1 MATKVISGLADA
13 ATELFAAG
21 GDALVHVL
29 RGVRKWV
36 DDNAT
41 TIGSEGRKIA
51 LGLGAGIVSG
61 ALGIDLSG
69 FVRTVIGKIKG
80 AIHSIKSFF
89 HIKSPSE
96 YVANEIGLPL
106 VQGIAMGMEMGHSDI
121 QEAGNSM
128 IRVLQETLNSVPTN
142 VDMDVQPVITPV
154 LDLTQ
159 MQKDV
164 AKMPN
169 LSNVIPIT
177 GAINAAAISAAQA
190 AQPGSDIDPETG
202 ATVIKLE
209 QNNYSPEALSE
220 AEIYRQTNN
229 QLSMAKSAL
238 GL

>member
-1 MATKVISGLADA
+1 
-13 ATELFAAG
+13 
-21 GDALVHVL
+21 
-29 RGVRKWV
+29 
-36 DDNAT
+36 
-41 TIGSEGRKIA
+41 
-51 LGLGAGIVSG
+51 
-61 ALGIDLSG
+61 
-69 FVRTVIGKIKG
+69 
-80 AIHSIKSFF
+80 
-89 HIKSPSE
+89 
-96 YVANEIGLPL
+96 
-106 VQGIAMGMEMGHSDI
+106 MEMGHSDI

-190 AQPGSDIDPETG
+190 AQPGSDVDPETG